1 VTAPTSAAPTRLQR
15 WERAAEWPMAALAVV
30 FLAVYATEVLVV
42 GGGHGLHLALL
53 IADYTIWAVFV
64 AEFFLRVGLA
74 HARGRYVLRHLPD
87 LAMLALPF
95 LRTLRVLRLIPLL
108 RALNRWVADS
118 LRGSVVVYGS
128 TTAVLLVFTGA
139 LAVLDAERGSP
150 GATITSFGTA
160 LWWACVTITTV
171 GYGDYTPV
179 TDSGRLVAVGIM
191 VGGVMLV
198 GAVTASFATWLIE
211 RLRVEGQVE
220 RAATQA
226 DLAAVHAQL
235 QGVQLELAELKALL
249 LQGQVD
255 DGRAANASS

>member
-1 VTAPTSAAPTRLQR
+1 MGVESTRLER
-15 WERAAEWPMAALAVV
+15 WEHSVEWPMAALAVL

-42 GGGHGLHLALL
+42 GGSHGVHLFLR

-64 AEFFLRVGLA
+64 GEFFVRIGLA
-74 HARGRYVLRHLPD
+74 HARGRYVLHHLPD

-118 LRGSVVVYGS
+118 LRGRVVVYGS
-128 TTAVLLVFTGA
+128 TTAALLIFTGA
-139 LAVLDAERGSP
+139 LAVLDVERNQA
-150 GATITSFGTA
+150 GATITTFGIA

-179 TDSGRLVAVGIM
+179 TVSGRLVAVGIM
-191 VGGVMLV
+191 IGGVMLV

-211 RLRVEGQVE
+211 RLRVEEEVDQ
-220 RAATQA
+220 AATQA
-226 DLAAVHAQL
+226 DLQAIHAQL
-235 QGVQLELAELKALL
+235 TSVQTELAELKALV
-249 LQGQVD
+249 QE
-255 DGRAANASS
+255 R